1 MILIQFLFCDRSQ
14 VLMNDEVE
22 DFKLIN
28 ENDKDY
34 VDLIWREKKKV
45 SIFFDNLPKSFS
57 NFVMVIEKKLKKNIV
72 LTRLNKI

>member
-1 MILIQFLFCDRSQ
+1 MKVSITSVKRLLFHFIQMILIQFLFCDRSQ

-34 VDLIWREKKKV
+34 VDLI
-45 SIFFDNLPKSFS
+45 
-57 NFVMVIEKKLKKNIV
+57 
-72 LTRLNKI
+72 